1 MLSAKQE
8 LQVPF
13 LEFANTCHISDYQSE
28 IVGTVLMWLYNALNF
43 FSVKEKV
50 VEELKGIFG
59 DSDRE
64 ANYEDLQQMK
74 YLEQVIKETLR
85 LFPSVPAFS
94 RLLDVDVKL
103 SK

>member
-1 MLSAKQE
+1 VVIQCSI
-8 LQVPF
+8 F
-13 LEFANTCHISDYQSE
+13 C
-28 IVGTVLMWLYNALNF
+28 
-43 FSVKEKV
+43 SVKEKV
-50 VEELKGIFG
+50 VEELQGIFG

-64 ANYEDLQQMK
+64 ATYEDLQQMK

-94 RLLDVDVKL
+94 RKLDVDVKI

>member
-1 MLSAKQE
+1 
-8 LQVPF
+8 
-13 LEFANTCHISDYQSE
+13 
-28 IVGTVLMWLYNALNF
+28 
-43 FSVKEKV
+43 V

-64 ANYEDLQQMK
+64 ATFEDLQQMK

-85 LFPSVPAFS
+85 LFPSVPVFS
-94 RLLDVDVKL
+94 RQLEVDVKI

>member
-1 MLSAKQE
+1 M
-8 LQVPF
+8 
-13 LEFANTCHISDYQSE
+13 
-28 IVGTVLMWLYNALNF
+28 
-43 FSVKEKV
+43 
-50 VEELKGIFG
+50 EELKGIFG

-64 ANYEDLQQMK
+64 ATHEDLQKMK

-94 RLLDVDVKL
+94 RHLEVDIKI

>member
-1 MLSAKQE
+1 
-8 LQVPF
+8 
-13 LEFANTCHISDYQSE
+13 
-28 IVGTVLMWLYNALNF
+28 
-43 FSVKEKV
+43 V
-50 VEELKGIFG
+50 VEELQSIFG

-64 ANYEDLQQMK
+64 ATYEDLQQMK

-94 RLLDVDVKL
+94 RRLDVDVKI